1 MDLLST
7 GRVRRVICH
16 QRGPCI
22 SLYHLIGGEDD
33 LARRGSLVERAAVQL
48 LETFSSRGN
57 RRAAP
62 LVAALDR
69 LVRQATESS
78 SGAAI
83 ATFCAPGFETSF
95 VLPNPVVES
104 VRVADRFDVRPI
116 LALWKDPTRFYLLAV
131 EGAQA
136 RMGLGTSRGLALS
149 EIPLEDPAR
158 TDRRLARMLRL
169 ESAPVVIAAT
179 REAQG
184 TFDQLRRLTQV
195 ITLPDELAGQ
205 PLTELHQHAVRAA
218 ASVSQ
223 DRTVAPGFGAAD
235 DNEDVND

>member
-1 MDLLST
+1 
-7 GRVRRVICH
+7 
-16 QRGPCI
+16 
-22 SLYHLIGGEDD
+22 
-33 LARRGSLVERAAVQL
+33 VERAAVQL

-69 LVRQATESS
+69 LVRQASDSS

-116 LALWKDPTRFYLLAV
+116 LALWKDPTRFYLLV
-131 EGAQA
+131 IEGAQA

-149 EIPLEDPAR
+149 HIPLEDPASS
-158 TDRRLARMLRL
+158 DRRLARMLRL
-169 ESAPVVIAAT
+169 ENAPLVIAAAK
-179 REAQG
+179 EAQG
-184 TFDQLRRLTQV
+184 TFEQLRRLTQV
-195 ITLPDELAGQ
+195 IALPDEVAGR
-205 PLTELHQHAVRAA
+205 PLTELHRHALSAA
-218 ASVSQ
+218 GVSQ
-223 DRTVAPGFGAAD
+223 DRTVAPSI
-235 DNEDVND
+235 DNAEDSEDARD